1 MARWRRDLAKERH
14 WRRHVARWHNSGLSN
29 RAYCR
34 NEALSEPSFH
44 AWRRVLHQ
52 RQEERPAAPAGGA
65 AQRRPTAAPAAFVP
79 VRLVEPANTGSALE
93 IVVRGGRV
101 VRVAAGFSADTLRA
115 VLAVVEEPPC

>member
-14 WRRHVARWHNSGLSN
+14 WRRHVARWQSSGLSI

-65 AQRRPTAAPAAFVP
+65 AQRRPPTATAFVP
-79 VRLVEPANTGSALE
+79 VRLVETANAGSALE

-101 VRVAAGFSADTLRA
+101 VRVAAGFSANTLRE
-115 VLAVVEEPPC
+115 VLAVLEEPPC